1 MWLQFIRR
9 FSSMTLICRW
19 GAWTPWR
26 TRSRSSWRARWWS
39 TWSTTSWAS
48 LRTLTSSR
56 DRRVP
61 KLLAYSTLC
70 VVTRQG
76 LTLGYSD
83 ATLLLFLSLLPEISW
98 VICLSF
104 SLSYRSKLHWQFK
117 RREWLDHAG
126 NGSWFNLELYSCH
139 CCHGS
144 PHTISKLF
152 SSGFIGHFSVLRILI
167 GQSLAVYS
175 RMKDWKGTLEART
188 CESAKMIPKRWLV
201 KLEFC
206 RLHKTFCCHII
217 ALILGTFI
225 RLSLDITT
233 STNVC
238 ANGF

>member
-83 ATLLLFLSLLPEISW
+83 ATLLLFLSLLMGI
-98 VICLSF
+98 VCLDTSPGGRRRTRCWF
-104 SLSYRSKLHWQFK
+104 WKWWSRLRLPGVPLLPSVCWHSADCPGGAGWRVARPSSRSLQPDIQLRGHSHCS
-117 RREWLDHAG
+117 AG
-126 NGSWFNLELYSCH
+126 G
-139 CCHGS
+139 G
-144 PHTISKLF
+144 
-152 SSGFIGHFSVLRILI
+152 
-167 GQSLAVYS
+167 
-175 RMKDWKGTLEART
+175 
-188 CESAKMIPKRWLV
+188 
-201 KLEFC
+201 
-206 RLHKTFCCHII
+206 
-217 ALILGTFI
+217 
-225 RLSLDITT
+225 
-233 STNVC
+233 
-238 ANGF
+238 